1 MEKIRKVFQL
11 DDSVRKLVY
20 LNCFLELEDVWGVKG
35 IVSENVLLFVCSLCG
50 LSGGIG
56 SICIDL

>member
-11 DDSVRKLVY
+11 DNSVRKLVY

-35 IVSENVLLFVCSLCG
+35 IVSENVLLFVILCV
-50 LSGGIG
+50 
-56 SICIDL
+56 DLVVVSAVYV

>member
-11 DDSVRKLVY
+11 DNSVRKLVY

-35 IVSENVLLFVCSLCG
+35 IVSENVLLFVILCV
-50 LSGGIG
+50 
-56 SICIDL
+56 DLVVVLAVYV